1 MISWQMEELRRK
13 SEEMKLKL
21 DQAGKLVSGL
31 VGERVCWE
39 ETVAVR
45 TPLMEL
51 RQ

>member
-1 MISWQMEELRRK
+1 MMISWQMEELRRK
-13 SEEMKLKL
+13 SEDMKLKL

-31 VGERVCWE
+31 AGVCWE